1 MTRTPKNNSLV
12 KILSGTLYYYK
23 KPKYNRTNIRIFSSI
38 IEKDKL
44 GILISN
50 YGDNSSVFID
60 KEIIYLNIGKIYPHY
75 FSSPQ
80 SGDFISFKRDLSFG
94 FYNSKEM
101 KRCNVKITRKD
112 EVMFRMLMAGAVFFT
127 YDDKI
132 SGQTIN
138 SSTSINEIDYYK
150 FNKDK

>member
-1 MTRTPKNNSLV
+1 
-12 KILSGTLYYYK
+12 
-23 KPKYNRTNIRIFSSI
+23 
-38 IEKDKL
+38 
-44 GILISN
+44 
-50 YGDNSSVFID
+50 
-60 KEIIYLNIGKIYPHY
+60 
-75 FSSPQ
+75 
-80 SGDFISFKRDLSFG
+80 
-94 FYNSKEM
+94 M

-150 FNKDK
+150 FNEDK